1 MAAELPLMVGTMS
14 SKWHQRLLW
23 EPRALAA
30 KVVTMM
36 LKALGMTRERILG
49 IGTSNSG

>member
-1 MAAELPLMVGTMS
+1 MASETLMGA
-14 SKWHQRLLW
+14 K
-23 EPRALAA
+23 ALAA

-49 IGTSNSG
+49 IGHQQQRLAPILWQRGFKKQ